1 MKTPMKLARLSRS
14 IPLASLAVVAALSAL
29 QAGAANRCVNP
40 GGTGG
45 CFASI
50 AAAIAAS
57 APAGDSI
64 TVAAGTYFESN
75 IQLNRSVDIS
85 GAGVDVT
92 IVDGGSGPFQVFK
105 YPDFPPSVT
114 ATLSNLTVQHGYR
127 GLNVGRFNTI
137 TLDHIRVTANG
148 PGSGAGIFN
157 NASFVHL
164 DHSTVDGNIAADAFF
179 GCDWSGG
186 SGGGI
191 ASLCGGGSYHIS
203 NSTITG
209 NTAANWGGGLILNDG
224 THVIENSTI
233 SGNHANFP
241 DAGIGGGAM
250 FLAGGFP
257 DVTVRFSTIANN
269 TAVGVGG
276 IWGYTVA
283 DAHVKVF
290 ATILQGNTGTNCR
303 VDPGAAGEPITSL
316 GYNVVS
322 DASCPFM
329 QATDLNSTS
338 AMLGPLQDTG
348 GATQTHPLAGSSP
361 AIDRIAA
368 ADCSV
373 TEDQN
378 GVSRPQGP
386 ACDVGSYEYVDTT
399 APTLAA
405 HADVFALATSPAGA
419 IVTYALPGATDDVA
433 VASVSC
439 LPASGSLF
447 PIGNSTVTC
456 TATDTHGNVATSSFV
471 VHVAGASEQLES
483 LLAAVANVGPGNSLA
498 SKVESALAS
507 IASGNLG
514 AACNKLDALLNEVRA
529 QTGKKI
535 TPAMA
540 AQITASVNQI
550 RAVIGC

>member
-1 MKTPMKLARLSRS
+1 M
-14 IPLASLAVVAALSAL
+14 
-29 QAGAANRCVNP
+29 
-40 GGTGG
+40 
-45 CFASI
+45 
-50 AAAIAAS
+50 
-57 APAGDSI
+57 
-64 TVAAGTYFESN
+64 
-75 IQLNRSVDIS
+75 
-85 GAGVDVT
+85 
-92 IVDGGSGPFQVFK
+92 
-105 YPDFPPSVT
+105 
-114 ATLSNLTVQHGYR
+114 SNLTVQRGHR
-127 GLNVGRFNTI
+127 GLNTGRFNNV

-157 NASFVHL
+157 NASFVRL
-164 DHSTVDGNIAADAFF
+164 DHSTVDGNHAADGFF

-203 NSTITG
+203 NSAITG
-209 NTAANWGGGLILNDG
+209 NTADSWGGGLILNDG
-224 THVIENSTI
+224 AHVIENSTI

-250 FLAGGFP
+250 FLAGGSP

-276 IWGYTVA
+276 IWGYTVG

-290 ATILQGNTGTNCR
+290 ATILQDNTGTNCR
-303 VDPGAAGEPITSL
+303 VDPASAGELLTSL

-322 DASCPFM
+322 DASCRFA
-329 QATDLNSTS
+329 QATDLNSTN
-338 AMLGPLQDTG
+338 AMAGPLQDTG
-348 GATQTHPLAGSSP
+348 GDTQSHPLPGSSP
-361 AIDRIAA
+361 AVDRIPP
-368 ADCSV
+368 ADCTV
-373 TEDQN
+373 TADQS
-378 GVSRPQGP
+378 GVSRPQGA
-386 ACDVGSYEYVDTT
+386 ACDVGSYEYVDST

-405 HADVFALATSPAGA
+405 HDDVSALATSPAGA
-419 IVTYALPGATDDVA
+419 TVTYALPGATDDVA

-447 PIGNSTVTC
+447 PVGNSTVDC
-456 TATDTHGNVATSSFV
+456 SATDTHGNVGHSSFV
-471 VHVAGASEQLES
+471 IHVAGVGEQLQS

-507 IASGNLG
+507 VASGNLG
-514 AACNKLDALLNEVRA
+514 AACNKLNALLNEVQA